1 MCCEYN
7 QIILR
12 TQIKLPFSH
21 KTQNLVSIVQ
31 KKSASGTLFLELI
44 ECFDRCTGLQ
54 FLPRSEIDFF
64 WILMILLSVYFSKET
79 PFVRVNLLPLR
90 TTSHAHIRA
99 HIRVYARAFQQR
111 CCFFAVTSVT
121 RGVNLGGKTVYFLDN
136 GEEKQ
141 NLFRCLLLYIFCT

>member
-1 MCCEYN
+1 MHPN
-7 QIILR
+7 K
-12 TQIKLPFSH
+12 TTFFS
-21 KTQNLVSIVQ
+21 QNTEFSVNCTE
-31 KKSASGTLFLELI
+31 KSASATLFLELI

-99 HIRVYARAFQQR
+99 HIRAYARLPTAMLFFCCHKCHTR
-111 CCFFAVTSVT
+111 CKF
-121 RGVNLGGKTVYFLDN
+121 GWKNLLFLDN
-136 GEEKQ
+136 EEEKQ
-141 NLFRCLLLYIFCT
+141 SHFRSLILCIFGT

>member
-1 MCCEYN
+1 MHPN
-7 QIILR
+7 K
-12 TQIKLPFSH
+12 TTFFS
-21 KTQNLVSIVQ
+21 QNTEFSVNCTE
-31 KKSASGTLFLELI
+31 KSASATLFLELI

-99 HIRVYARAFQQR
+99 HIRAYSRAFQLR

-121 RGVNLGGKTVYFLDN
+121 RGVNLGGKTFYF
-136 GEEKQ
+136 
-141 NLFRCLLLYIFCT
+141 